1 MLMIVLGMTGPIGHG
16 KTTFAD
22 ALTELEPST
31 VHFESSL
38 IIAEVANAL
47 QAALTDI
54 PDPYNVDRLNN
65 WLRALPAILLEVA
78 HVRCTFDQ
86 IKLDQVAMEEHPIEF
101 QKLILHVENLGRKP
115 ELMKQQITKENK
127 ESYRPLLQWL
137 GGYLVQRIDSGIWYN
152 EIVRRIRQ
160 AGAAGA
166 QLCIVGGL
174 RYPTDAAILRG
185 AGAIIVKVYR
195 PGHLQSDL
203 LDPTERER
211 QNIQVDCTIMSNGTV
226 ADVKQFTAIFYEDLK
241 NNKLQSTYHTAVV

>member
-1 MLMIVLGMTGPIGHG
+1 M
-16 KTTFAD
+16 
-22 ALTELEPST
+22 
-31 VHFESSL
+31 HFESSL

-54 PDPYNVDRLNN
+54 PDPYNVERLNN
-65 WLRALPAILLEVA
+65 WLRALPAILLDIV
-78 HVRCTFDQ
+78 HVRCSFDQ
-86 IKLDQVAMEEHPIEF
+86 IKLDQTAMEEHPIEF
-101 QKLILHVENLGRKP
+101 QKLILHVENLQRKP
-115 ELMKQQITKENK
+115 ELMNQQITKENK
-127 ESYRPLLQWL
+127 ESYRPLLQWI

-160 AGAAGA
+160 AAAAGC

-185 AGAIIVKVYR
+185 AGAMIIKVYR

-211 QNIQVDCTIMSNGTV
+211 QNIQVDCTIMSNGSV
-226 ADVKQFTAIFYEDLK
+226 ADVKEFAKEFYKSLK
-241 NNKLQSTYHTAVV
+241 ANKLQSTYHTAVV